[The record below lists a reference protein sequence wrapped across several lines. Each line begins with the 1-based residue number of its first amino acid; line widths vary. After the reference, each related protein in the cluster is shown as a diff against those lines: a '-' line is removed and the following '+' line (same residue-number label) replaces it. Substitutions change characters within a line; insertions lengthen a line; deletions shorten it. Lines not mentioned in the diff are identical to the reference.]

1 MLASLTRILIIGAIL
16 VAGMHLAAPLVNPVL
31 VAAVISVIAAP
42 AVHRLERW
50 GLRQWMA
57 VLAIVGIV
65 AGISLLLVAVLGIS
79 LLQIER
85 ALPAYQELLARQ
97 LTILGG
103 TGTDFAGQLPGSAG
117 NPSLLP
123 SIEIIVAGIVELT
136 IDFLVI
142 IIVTVFMLFEIAG
155 FRQKLRTVSGIGGTG
170 LEEQGVAF
178 SRGLKRY
185 IGIRTR
191 GSLVTGV
198 LVAFLLWFMG
208 IDAPVLWAV
217 LIVLFSYIPYFGLPI
232 ASIPPIGLAWLHHG
246 LAGAVAVAAGITII
260 DFLSRA
266 RFTPRPTERELD
278 LSPIVITLSVFFWP
292 LVLGVPGLFLAV
304 PLTLLVKAVF
314 GAVDDTRW
322 LAVLM
327 EPTEEGA

>member
-16 VAGMHLAAPLVNPVL
+16 VAGMHLAAPLVNPIL

-42 AVHRLERW
+42 AVHRLEQW

-57 VLAIVGIV
+57 VLAVVGIV

-103 TGTDFAGQLPGSAG
+103 TGTDLAGQLPGSAG

-178 SRGLKRY
+178 SRSLKRY

-217 LIVLFSYIPYFGLPI
+217 LIILFSYIPYFGLPI

-260 DFLSRA
+260 DLLSRA
-266 RFTPRPTERELD
+266 RLTPRPTGRELD
-278 LSPIVITLSVFFWP
+278 LSPLAIALSVFFWP

-304 PLTLLVKAVF
+304 PLTLLVKAVL

-327 EPTEEGA
+327 EPAEEGA

>member
-57 VLAIVGIV
+57 VLAVVGIV

-278 LSPIVITLSVFFWP
+278 LSPIVIALSVFFWP

>member
-103 TGTDFAGQLPGSAG
+103 TGTDLAGQLPGSAG

>member
-42 AVHRLERW
+42 AVHRLEQW

-57 VLAIVGIV
+57 VLAVVGIV

>member
-57 VLAIVGIV
+57 VLAVVGIV

-217 LIVLFSYIPYFGLPI
+217 LIILFSYIPYFGLPI

-260 DFLSRA
+260 DLLSRA
-266 RFTPRPTERELD
+266 RLTPRPTGRELD
-278 LSPIVITLSVFFWP
+278 LSPLVIALSVFFWP